1 MPGAARYLD
10 PAVLARIGSLDL
22 KAKTVVEGV
31 LSGLHRSPRRGFSVE
46 FAEYRQYLPGDAL
59 ATIDW
64 KVYARTDRHYVK
76 KFEEDTNLDCH
87 LLLDISGSMAYG
99 SHAVTKRDY
108 ACYLA
113 ASLAYLMHRQ
123 RDAVGLIAFDEAI
136 VQRVAPSARA
146 SHLRAV
152 LLTLERLPSGSRTNV
167 ARPLADLAKVLA
179 KRGLVVVISDLL
191 DDPAAVIKGLRQFRQ
206 RGTDVVVFHV
216 LDPQELRFTFDDAAR
231 FRDVE
236 SSSEVFADP
245 AAVRG
250 EYLKTIASFIGRY
263 RRELGGAGI
272 DYHLLDTSQ
281 PLDLALTA
289 YLTARGRT

>member
-1 MPGAARYLD
+1 MAGPARYLD

-31 LSGLHRSPRRGFSVE
+31 LSGLHRSPKRGYSVE

-59 ATIDW
+59 SMIDW
-64 KVYARTDRHYVK
+64 KVYARSDRYYVK

-87 LLLDISGSMAYG
+87 LLLDVSGSMSYG
-99 SHAVTKRDY
+99 SHGVTKRDY

-123 RDAVGLIAFDEAI
+123 RDAVGLIAFDDQI
-136 VQRVAPSARA
+136 VQRLPPSARA
-146 SHLRAV
+146 SHLRTV
-152 LLTLERLPSGSRTNV
+152 LLTLERMPRGSKTNV

-191 DDPAAVIKGLRQFRQ
+191 DEPAGVIQGLRHFRQ
-206 RGTDVVVFHV
+206 RGTDVIVFHV
-216 LDPQELRFTFDDAAR
+216 LDPQELRFTFEDVAR

-250 EYLKTIASFIGRY
+250 DYLKAVGGFLETY
-263 RRELGGAGI
+263 KRELGGAGI
-272 DYHLLDTSQ
+272 DYHLLDTSK
-281 PLDLALTA
+281 PLDLALVS
-289 YLTARGRT
+289 YLKARGRG